1 MRVLLYSLSF
11 CDERFQGNFGK
22 TEKIND
28 EFSMSSLHKINRTLI
43 YEEEAGK
50 VQRNDSTTVLVTSV
64 YFSLTF
70 STNTQCLT

>member
-1 MRVLLYSLSF
+1 
-11 CDERFQGNFGK
+11 
-22 TEKIND
+22 
-28 EFSMSSLHKINRTLI
+28 MSSLHKINRMLI

>member
-1 MRVLLYSLSF
+1 MRVLWYSLSF
-11 CDERFQGNFGK
+11 CDERFQGEGHFGK

-28 EFSMSSLHKINRTLI
+28 DFSMSSLHKINRMLI

-70 STNTQCLT
+70 STNA